1 MRGAAAPTGT
11 FTESRPDR
19 PTSAPLSLKLGE
31 GRLRCSDAAQ
41 TRGAEST
48 RLQQPTMVRQV
59 SPQSFTA
66 ARSQRV
72 MRVAVAVA
80 VG

>member
-48 RLQQPTMVRQV
+48 RLQQPTRY
-59 SPQSFTA
+59 
-66 ARSQRV
+66 ARSRRKASLQL
-72 MRVAVAVA
+72 AASE
-80 VG
+80 